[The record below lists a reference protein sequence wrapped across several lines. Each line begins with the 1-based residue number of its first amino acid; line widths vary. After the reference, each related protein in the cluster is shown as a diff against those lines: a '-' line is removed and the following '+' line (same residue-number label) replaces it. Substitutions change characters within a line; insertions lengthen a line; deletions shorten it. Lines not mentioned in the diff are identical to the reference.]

1 MKLNKIMPFISIP
14 LLLVGCSNQ
23 DLAFVDNPTAEY
35 MSENTDACDFIIS
48 YKGKEIS
55 QSERGTR
62 VINTNGTRISC
73 SEIDTST
80 IGRNKVYYDV
90 DGKMASLIVDV
101 KDTTPPKITFIDN
114 VHSNNPL
121 DYVKATDSSG
131 ILSLDYIGSFDP
143 NKAGDYSL
151 KIIATDNEGNKA
163 EKEII
168 ITVEQNALNSEETEI
183 AQDVS
188 NQENVEEQKQ

>member
-35 MSENTDACDFIIS
+35 MSENTDACDLIVS

-55 QSERGTR
+55 QSERGAR

-73 SEIDTST
+73 SEIDTTT

-90 DGKMASLIVDV
+90 DGKMTSLVVDV
-101 KDTTPPKITFIDN
+101 KDTTPPEITVLEN
-114 VHSNNPL
+114 VNSDKL
-121 DYVKATDSSG
+121 IDYVQASDPSGVVRIACDGDFNPDVNGTYEITAT
-131 ILSLDYIGSFDP
+131 
-143 NKAGDYSL
+143 AE
-151 KIIATDNEGNKA
+151 DNEGNVGSKTF
-163 EKEII
+163 EI
-168 ITVEQNALNSEETEI
+168 VVN
-183 AQDVS
+183 
-188 NQENVEEQKQ
+188 K